1 VKQDA
6 PYKNLKEFT
15 EAVRAAPG
23 KFNYGAVQGITEFTF
38 WGYAHYEKLDIAQV
52 PYRDINVA
60 PTDLGE
66 NRIQAV
72 MSSYA
77 IVQPQIQA
85 GRIRAL
91 ITNGKTRAPAF
102 PDLPTAREAGYPS
115 LEVNG
120 LVGLFGLKS
129 MSAELKEK
137 IAADFKAVTADGT
150 IGERLKSTGQ
160 VISVGGPQEFAG
172 EIEEQRANIAK
183 VVKAIDFKPK
193 N

>member
-1 VKQDA
+1 M
-6 PYKNLKEFT
+6 KEFT

-23 KFNYGAVQGITEFTF
+23 KFNYGAVQGITEFTL
-38 WGYAHYEKLDIAQV
+38 WGYLYEQKLDMAQV

-66 NRIQAV
+66 DRIQAV

-102 PDLPTAREAGYPS
+102 PDLPTARESGYPS

-120 LVGLFGLKS
+120 LVGLFGLKT
-129 MSAELKEK
+129 MSSELKEK
-137 IAADFKAVTADGT
+137 IADDFKAVTADGS

-160 VISVGGPQEFAG
+160 VISVGGPAEFAG
-172 EIEEQRANIAK
+172 EIDEQKNNIAK
-183 VVKAIDFKPK
+183 VAKAINFKPK